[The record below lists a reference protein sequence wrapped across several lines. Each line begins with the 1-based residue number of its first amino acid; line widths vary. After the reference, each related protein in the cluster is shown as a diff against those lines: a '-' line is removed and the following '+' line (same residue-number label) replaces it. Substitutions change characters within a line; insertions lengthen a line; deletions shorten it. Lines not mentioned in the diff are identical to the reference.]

1 MKEFFLRYQRQI
13 ILDNFGITAQDKLS
27 KAKVLVIGAGGL
39 GCPILQYLV
48 AAGIGN
54 IGVVD
59 HDTVSLNNLQRQILF
74 GQQDIGKNK
83 SITAREKLNQLNDLV
98 SVTAFP
104 EYCNQAFAL
113 EQFIQYDIIVDATDN
128 FASRYLINDAC
139 VLLKKPLVFGAVSKY
154 EGQAAVFNVPG
165 KEPMLSYRD
174 LFPEPP
180 SGDEVM
186 SCADAGVLG
195 VIPGIIGTIQ
205 ATEVIKLISGIGDV
219 LVNQL
224 LTYHA
229 LYQRFYTVTLTAN
242 PKATHSAPSSV
253 EEFMALNYQVVCS

>member
-1 MKEFFLRYQRQI
+1 M
-13 ILDNFGITAQDKLS
+13 
-27 KAKVLVIGAGGL
+27 
-39 GCPILQYLV
+39 
-48 AAGIGN
+48 
-54 IGVVD
+54 
-59 HDTVSLNNLQRQILF
+59 
-74 GQQDIGKNK
+74 
-83 SITAREKLNQLNDLV
+83 
-98 SVTAFP
+98 
-104 EYCNQAFAL
+104 
-113 EQFIQYDIIVDATDN
+113 
-128 FASRYLINDAC
+128 
-139 VLLKKPLVFGAVSKY
+139 FGAVSKY

-205 ATEVIKLISGIGDV
+205 ATEVIKLITGIGDV
-219 LVNQL
+219 LINQL

-242 PKATHSAPSSV
+242 PKATHSAPSNV